1 MSLERFRGAQDSPVD
16 GFVDALEEI
25 RSGGKRGHW
34 IWYVFPQLEGLG
46 TSAQARRFALA
57 GEDEAAAY
65 LHDPELRSRLLT
77 ITNAVLDAMRSGRA
91 PSLRALMGSEIDAVK
106 VVSSLT
112 LFRHVASALHAR
124 HRDDQYAAVARAA
137 DDVLA
142 IAAAEGYP
150 PCAYT
155 LARVRS

>member
-16 GFVDALEEI
+16 GFVAALAEI

-46 TSAQARRFALA
+46 TSAQARRFAIA

-65 LHDPELRSRLLT
+65 LHDPELRSRLLA
-77 ITNAVLDAMRSGRA
+77 ITNAVLEALRGGRA
-91 PSLRALMGSEIDAVK
+91 RSLRALMGSEIDAVK

-124 HRDDQYAAVARAA
+124 HRADEYAAVARAA
-137 DDVLA
+137 DAVLA
-142 IAAAEGYP
+142 IAAAEGHR

-155 LARVRS
+155 LARLRS